1 MNRLVEYDLVYEAGR
16 LDAPGRPALFATTEE
31 FLRRFGV
38 GSLGDLPDVN
48 PEQEAVI
55 RAEVEEELQ
64 LTVDEIPK
72 ENE

>member
-1 MNRLVEYDLVYEAGR
+1 M
-16 LDAPGRPALFATTEE
+16 
-31 FLRRFGV
+31 
-38 GSLGDLPDVN
+38 N

-64 LTVDEIPK
+64 LTVYEIPK